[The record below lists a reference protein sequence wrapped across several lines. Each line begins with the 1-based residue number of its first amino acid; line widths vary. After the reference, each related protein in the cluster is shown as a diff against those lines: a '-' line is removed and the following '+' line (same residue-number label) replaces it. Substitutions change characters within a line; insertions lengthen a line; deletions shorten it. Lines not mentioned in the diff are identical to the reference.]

1 MKIYS
6 VHDKEFLIYG
16 EAIDC
21 PFFDVFEKGAK
32 DIALPETGC
41 SYKASVS
48 AFETAETIAYYRAY
62 FGDMDVQI
70 GYCWGRNDTLNAL
83 EWHKSSEVHC
93 ALEDMILLL
102 GDMREMQ
109 DGMFDTK
116 NIKAFLVKKGESVEI
131 YQTTLHFCP
140 SMPNGKVFKNVVILP
155 RGTNTPLTQEHRDK
169 KLVARNKWLV
179 CHGESK
185 KHVEMGRVVGVTG
198 KNIVIKE

>member
-6 VHDKEFLIYG
+6 INDKEFEAYG
-16 EAIDC
+16 KVVAC
-21 PFFDVFEKGAK
+21 PFFGVFEKGAK
-32 DIALPETGC
+32 DIAVPESGC
-41 SYKASVS
+41 SYMASVP
-48 AFETAETIAYYRAY
+48 AFETKEAKGYYDAY
-62 FGDMDVQI
+62 FGDMDAQI

-83 EWHKSSEVHC
+83 EWHKSAEVHC

-102 GDMREMQ
+102 GDMREMEN
-109 DGMFDTK
+109 GVFDTK

-140 SMPNGKVFKNVVILP
+140 SMPDNKVFKNVVILP
-155 RGTNTPLTQEHRDK
+155 RGTNTPLTAVCDDK

-185 KHVEMGRVVGVTG
+185 KHVDMGRVVGIVG
-198 KNIVIKE
+198 ENIVVK

>member
-6 VHDKEFLIYG
+6 IHDKEFGQYG
-16 EAIDC
+16 EVINC
-21 PFFDVFEKGAK
+21 PFFGHFEAQSQK
-32 DIALPETGC
+32 IAVPETGC
-41 SYKASVS
+41 SYMAGVPQ
-48 AFETAETIAYYRAY
+48 FETEETLLYYRKL

-102 GDMREMQ
+102 GDRRETEN
-109 DGMFDTK
+109 GLFDTK
-116 NIKAFLVKKGESVEI
+116 HIKAFLAKKGESVEI

-140 SMPNGKVFKNVVILP
+140 TMPENKVFKNVVILP
-155 RGTNTPLTQEHRDK
+155 LGTNTPLRTECEDK

-185 KHVEMGRVVGVTG
+185 KHVEMGRVIGIIG
-198 KNIVIKE
+198 ENIIVK